1 LIACPFCS
9 VHQEDPRQKRER
21 KAGNGDQGRKKVQ
34 NQGSERKRQRK
45 QRSGGVIEN
54 HLACFC
60 IMPGENQEILKKI
73 DINQDFNITTKELN
87 DFLNNKNTKEED
99 IKAVADELNKDN
111 QYLLVM
117 IESTLNTSHDD
128 IVNKIKKNQELSKT
142 DILIFKL
149 RRYLIQNKKN
159 TDLSSKGNR
168 TEIYAD
174 VMKINAVYKSVAFE
188 KKKA

>member
-1 LIACPFCS
+1 
-9 VHQEDPRQKRER
+9 
-21 KAGNGDQGRKKVQ
+21 
-34 NQGSERKRQRK
+34 
-45 QRSGGVIEN
+45 
-54 HLACFC
+54 
-60 IMPGENQEILKKI
+60 MPSAEILKKI

>member
-1 LIACPFCS
+1 
-9 VHQEDPRQKRER
+9 
-21 KAGNGDQGRKKVQ
+21 
-34 NQGSERKRQRK
+34 
-45 QRSGGVIEN
+45 
-54 HLACFC
+54 
-60 IMPGENQEILKKI
+60 MPSAEILKKI
-73 DINQDFNITTKELN
+73 DINQDFNITQKELN

-142 DILIFKL
+142 DILMFKL

>member
-1 LIACPFCS
+1 
-9 VHQEDPRQKRER
+9 
-21 KAGNGDQGRKKVQ
+21 
-34 NQGSERKRQRK
+34 
-45 QRSGGVIEN
+45 
-54 HLACFC
+54 
-60 IMPGENQEILKKI
+60 MPSAEILKKI

-142 DILIFKL
+142 DILMFKL

>member
-1 LIACPFCS
+1 
-9 VHQEDPRQKRER
+9 
-21 KAGNGDQGRKKVQ
+21 
-34 NQGSERKRQRK
+34 
-45 QRSGGVIEN
+45 
-54 HLACFC
+54 
-60 IMPGENQEILKKI
+60 MPSAEILKKI
-73 DINQDFNITTKELN
+73 DINQDFNITQKELN

-99 IKAVADELNKDN
+99 IRAVADELNKDN

>member
-1 LIACPFCS
+1 
-9 VHQEDPRQKRER
+9 
-21 KAGNGDQGRKKVQ
+21 
-34 NQGSERKRQRK
+34 
-45 QRSGGVIEN
+45 
-54 HLACFC
+54 
-60 IMPGENQEILKKI
+60 MPSAEILKKI
-73 DINQDFNITTKELN
+73 DINQDFNITQKELN

-142 DILIFKL
+142 DILMFKL
-149 RRYLIQNKKN
+149 RRYLIQNKEN

>member
-1 LIACPFCS
+1 
-9 VHQEDPRQKRER
+9 
-21 KAGNGDQGRKKVQ
+21 
-34 NQGSERKRQRK
+34 
-45 QRSGGVIEN
+45 
-54 HLACFC
+54 
-60 IMPGENQEILKKI
+60 MPSAEILKKI
-73 DINQDFNITTKELN
+73 DINQDFNITQKELN

-128 IVNKIKKNQELSKT
+128 IMNKIKKNQELSKT

>member
-1 LIACPFCS
+1 
-9 VHQEDPRQKRER
+9 
-21 KAGNGDQGRKKVQ
+21 
-34 NQGSERKRQRK
+34 
-45 QRSGGVIEN
+45 
-54 HLACFC
+54 
-60 IMPGENQEILKKI
+60 MPSAEILKKI
-73 DINQDFNITTKELN
+73 DINQDFNITQKELN

-99 IKAVADELNKDN
+99 IRAVADELNKDN

-142 DILIFKL
+142 DILMFKL

>member
-1 LIACPFCS
+1 
-9 VHQEDPRQKRER
+9 
-21 KAGNGDQGRKKVQ
+21 
-34 NQGSERKRQRK
+34 
-45 QRSGGVIEN
+45 
-54 HLACFC
+54 
-60 IMPGENQEILKKI
+60 MPSAEILKKI
-73 DINQDFNITTKELN
+73 DINQDFNITQKELN